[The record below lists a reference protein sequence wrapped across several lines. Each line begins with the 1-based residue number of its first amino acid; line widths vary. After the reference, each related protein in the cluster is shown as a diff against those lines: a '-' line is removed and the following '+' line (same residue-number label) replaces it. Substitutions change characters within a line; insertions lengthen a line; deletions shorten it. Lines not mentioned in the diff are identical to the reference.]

1 MKNKYS
7 LFSVYGIE
15 IEYMIVDFK
24 SLNPLP
30 IADKVLQELNNGE
43 ITNEVE
49 LGDIAVSNEL
59 ALHVIEL
66 KTNGPTKELL
76 NLDQKFS
83 KVVIKIQDILNNYNA
98 IILPTGMH
106 PWFTPDKTLKLW
118 PHSNNEIYDLY
129 HEIFNCEGH
138 GWGNLQSTHINLPFA
153 NEEEFIKLHEA
164 IRLLLPI
171 IPALTSS
178 TPFVSENNT
187 NTANNRLLYYG
198 KNQALLPCISG
209 KIIPE
214 AVNSYN
220 DYHTKILN
228 PMYEAISP
236 YDPEKILQDEWLNS
250 RGAIARFERNAI
262 EIRIVDSQESQIMDT
277 ICVMLIVNA
286 LKYLIIPKLDS
297 KELKIHDLDILVK
310 IYQDCIKNGSKAVI
324 ADSEYLSIFAL
335 NNKHD
340 NSLTAKDIWLNI
352 FENIKN
358 QIPVGYHNVIEAHLE
373 SGNLADR
380 LIKSHSDGE
389 SLLNIYKNLHR
400 CLIENK
406 IYKNEQ

>member
-1 MKNKYS
+1 MANKYS

-15 IEYMIVDFK
+15 IEYMIVDK
-24 SLNPLP
+24 NSLNPLP
-30 IADKVLQELNNGE
+30 IADKVLQELNNGQ

-66 KTNGPTKELL
+66 KTNGPTKELIS
-76 NLDQKFS
+76 LDKQFS
-83 KVVIKIQDILNNYNA
+83 KTVIKIQTILNNFNA

-187 NTANNRLLYYG
+187 NSVNNRLLFYG

-209 KIIPE
+209 KIVPE
-214 AVNSYN
+214 SIKSY
-220 DYHTKILN
+220 DEYHDKILN
-228 PMYEAISP
+228 PMYEAICS
-236 YDPEKILQDEWLNS
+236 YDPQKILQHEWLNS
-250 RGAIARFERNAI
+250 RGAIVRFERSAI
-262 EIRIVDSQESQIMDT
+262 EIRIVDSQESPIMDI
-277 ICVMLIVNA
+277 ICVMLIVCA
-286 LKYLIIPKLDS
+286 LKDLLLPKINLNKLKNYHLD
-297 KELKIHDLDILVK
+297 DLVN
-310 IYQDCIKNGSKAVI
+310 IYQDCIKHGSKAKI
-324 ADSEYLSIFAL
+324 NNPDYLSLFSFDEKYSEAP
-335 NNKHD
+335 
-340 NSLTAKDIWLNI
+340 SAKDIWVNI
-352 FENIKN
+352 FEKIKD
-358 QIPVGYHNVIEAHLE
+358 QISSEYHNIIKEHLI
-373 SGNLADR
+373 SGNLSNR
-380 LIKSHSDGE
+380 LLESYNNGE
-389 SLLNIYKNLHR
+389 SLISIYKNLHN

-406 IYKNEQ
+406 MYKDGY